1 MKNKFGKILSILTIL
16 AIVMVPTVHA
26 ANKIQIGEKI
36 DKYGILGDVNGDRK
50 INSTDVL
57 MINKYSAGK
66 IILFKSQKKRADVNQ
81 DGKINSHDVLLI
93 MRYIVGADTNQ
104 SNKVNVSSI
113 KISGATEMYE
123 GETKKLTATIEP
135 NNATDKQI
143 KWSVSN
149 EKATID
155 QKGNVTAKSSGTVKI
170 TAEAGEETATHKI
183 VIKAK
188 KVQKV
193 QVTKIDIIKSP
204 TKMVYNLN
212 DKIDTTGMKIKVTY
226 NNGKTEEKTTGFTVS
241 PKQLTKTGK
250 QEITVSYSGSTAKYK
265 VEVGKMMSLGKV
277 KITTITGTNDH
288 PGAHENANNSW
299 IVDNFALAKDITSI
313 KIGSNKD
320 YVSSGAM
327 CLYFANE
334 ILKQGNNSV
343 INYQVKNEKGEYVS
357 WRTDWAKGNYGGQDF
372 ANFEQQMNKIC
383 YEIKVGNPV
392 AIPVNDANGNFRYVL
407 AYAIT
412 KPTQASPN
420 FTASNVAVIDPTTGG
435 WAKLSDYYQF
445 MENGKIVY
453 RATCLNR
460 TAVTKITMENSKTLN
475 KGETVNLTAK
485 CNNARG
491 IQVTSKLKEVTW
503 TSSNTKVATV
513 DKNGKVIAKG
523 KGTATITAKAKYGNG
538 NVTANCKI
546 TVKES
551 KGEEVIKYAKT
562 FIGKKA
568 SYFGF
573 QTDWCCLFVTKCY
586 KDKGLINKTYGY
598 CDDLRTYAKN
608 NRRWKARG
616 SYTPKTG
623 DIIFYDF
630 QPNGVIDHVGL
641 VVDCKN
647 GRLSTIEANTGG
659 GHWSTTDVSMFTDR
673 MSVNSW
679 QIVGYM
685 TVE

>member
-1 MKNKFGKILSILTIL
+1 MKNKLGKILSVLTIL

-57 MINKYSAGK
+57 MINKYVAGK
-66 IILFKSQKKRADVNQ
+66 RILFKFQKKRADVNQ

-149 EKATID
+149 GKATID

-188 KVQKV
+188 KVQ
-193 QVTKIDIIKSP
+193 VTKIDIIKNP
-204 TKMVYNLN
+204 RKMVYNLN
-212 DKIDTTGMKIKVTY
+212 DKLDTTGMKIKVTY

-288 PGAHENANNSW
+288 SGAHENANNSW

-334 ILKQGNNSV
+334 ILKQGNNSI

-357 WRTDWAKGNYGGQDF
+357 WRTDWVKGNYGGQDL
-372 ANFEQQMNKIC
+372 ASFEQQMNKIC

-407 AYAIT
+407 ACAIT
-412 KPTQASPN
+412 KPTQASPT
-420 FTASNVAVIDPTTGG
+420 FTASNIAVIDPTTGG

-453 RATCLNR
+453 RATCLSR

-475 KGETVNLTAK
+475 KGGTVTLTPK
-485 CNNARG
+485 YVNARG
-491 IQVTSKLKEVTW
+491 IEVTSKLKEATW

-513 DKNGKVIAKG
+513 DKNGKVTAKG

-538 NVTANCKI
+538 NVTATCKV
-546 TVKES
+546 TVKENNNKKFRFTYYTGEQTGS
-551 KGEEVIKYAKT
+551 GLGPNDFGIDSTLGCYTYKGKVVLAGATNALANNWGVTKKNYIKYFNYYDEVT
-562 FIGKKA
+562 F
-568 SYFGF
+568 
-573 QTDWCCLFVTKCY
+573 TY
-586 KDKGLINKTYGY
+586 KNKTY
-598 CDDLRTYAKN
+598 
-608 NRRWKARG
+608 
-616 SYTPKTG
+616 TG
-623 DIIFYDF
+623 IILDSC
-630 QPNGVIDHVGL
+630 G
-641 VVDCKN
+641 
-647 GRLSTIEANTGG
+647 
-659 GHWSTTDVSMFTDR
+659 VSMNPYYYYGDETNVLDMMFPSAGAASR
-673 MSVNSW
+673 SGIN
-679 QIVGYM
+679 QKKL
-685 TVE
+685 TVYYK

>member
-1 MKNKFGKILSILTIL
+1 MKNKLGKILSILTIL

-193 QVTKIDIIKSP
+193 EVTKIDIIKSP

-212 DKIDTTGMKIKVTY
+212 DKLDTTGMKIKVTY

-265 VEVGKMMSLGKV
+265 VEVGKMLSLGTV
-277 KITTITGTNDH
+277 KITAITGADDH
-288 PGAHENANNSW
+288 PGAYINKNNALVVNNFV
-299 IVDNFALAKDITSI
+299 IANDVAKI
-313 KIGSNKD
+313 KIGASKN
-320 YVSSGAM
+320 YVSSGAI
-327 CLYFANE
+327 CLYFANQ

-460 TAVTKITMENSKTLN
+460 TAVSRIEMEGSKTLN
-475 KGETVNLTAK
+475 KGGTVNLTAK
-485 CNNARG
+485 CYNANK

-513 DKNGKVIAKG
+513 DKNGKVTAKG
-523 KGTATITAKAKYGNG
+523 AGTATITAKAKYGNG
-538 NVTANCKI
+538 NVTANCKV
-546 TVKES
+546 TVKENNNKKFRFTYYTGEQTGS
-551 KGEEVIKYAKT
+551 GLGPNKFGIDPTLGCYTYKGKVVLAGATNALANNWGLTKKNYIKYFNYYDEVT
-562 FIGKKA
+562 F
-568 SYFGF
+568 
-573 QTDWCCLFVTKCY
+573 TY
-586 KDKGLINKTYGY
+586 KNKTY
-598 CDDLRTYAKN
+598 
-608 NRRWKARG
+608 
-616 SYTPKTG
+616 TG
-623 DIIFYDF
+623 IILDSC
-630 QPNGVIDHVGL
+630 G
-641 VVDCKN
+641 
-647 GRLSTIEANTGG
+647 
-659 GHWSTTDVSMFTDR
+659 VSMDPYYYYGDETNVLDMMFPSDGAASR
-673 MSVNSW
+673 SGIN
-679 QIVGYM
+679 QKKL
-685 TVE
+685 TVYYK

>member
-1 MKNKFGKILSILTIL
+1 MKNKLGKILSILTIL
-16 AIVMVPTVHA
+16 ALVMIPTVHA
-26 ANKIQIGEKI
+26 ANKIQIGERVGY
-36 DKYGILGDVNGDRK
+36 YGVLGDINGDRK
-50 INSTDVL
+50 INSNDALT
-57 MINKYSAGK
+57 IYRYIAGK
-66 IILFKSQKKRADVNQ
+66 KILFKSQKKRADVNQ
-81 DGKINSHDVLLI
+81 DGKIDSKDAILI
-93 MRYIVGADTNQ
+93 LNYSNGSINQ
-104 SNKVNVSSI
+104 TSNNKVNVSSI

-149 EKATID
+149 GKATID

-212 DKIDTTGMKIKVTY
+212 DKLDTTGMKIKVTY

-250 QEITVSYSGSTAKYK
+250 REITVSYSGSTAKYK

-313 KIGSNKD
+313 KIGSNKN

-334 ILKQGNNSV
+334 ILKQGNNSI

-357 WRTDWAKGNYGGQDF
+357 WRTDWVKGNYGGQDL

-383 YEIKVGNPV
+383 YEIKLGNPV
-392 AIPVNDANGNFRYVL
+392 AIPVNDTNGNFRYVL
-407 AYAIT
+407 ACAIT

-420 FTASNVAVIDPTTGG
+420 FTANDIRVIDPTIGK
-435 WAKLSDYYQF
+435 WARLSDYYQF

-453 RATCLNR
+453 RATCLSR

-475 KGETVNLTAK
+475 KGGTVTLTPK
-485 CNNARG
+485 YVNARG
-491 IQVTSKLKEVTW
+491 IQVTSKLKQATW

-513 DKNGKVIAKG
+513 DRNGKVTAKG
-523 KGTATITAKAKYGNG
+523 KGTATITAKAKYSNS
-538 NVTANCKI
+538 NATATCKV
-546 TVKES
+546 TVKEN
-551 KGEEVIKYAKT
+551 KKFVDIAKDLKIKIANANVSYKET
-562 FIGKKA
+562 SFNFEKSTPVKRRNCRLFFI
-568 SYFGF
+568 
-573 QTDWCCLFVTKCY
+573 C
-586 KDKGLINKTYGY
+586 
-598 CDDLRTYAKN
+598 
-608 NRRWKARG
+608 
-616 SYTPKTG
+616 
-623 DIIFYDF
+623 
-630 QPNGVIDHVGL
+630 
-641 VVDCKN
+641 
-647 GRLSTIEANTGG
+647 
-659 GHWSTTDVSMFTDR
+659 
-673 MSVNSW
+673 
-679 QIVGYM
+679 
-685 TVE
+685 

>member
-1 MKNKFGKILSILTIL
+1 MKNKLGKILSVLTIL

-26 ANKIQIGEKI
+26 ANKIQIGERVGY
-36 DKYGILGDVNGDRK
+36 YGVLGDVNGDRK
-50 INSTDVL
+50 ISSEDSRL
-57 MINKYSAGK
+57 ILEYSAGMRK
-66 IILFKSQKKRADVNQ
+66 LTIFQRKRADVNQ
-81 DGKINSHDVLLI
+81 DGKINSQDSNLI
-93 MRYIVGADTNQ
+93 LRYVAGLKTDQ

-149 EKATID
+149 GKATID

-188 KVQKV
+188 KVQ
-193 QVTKIDIIKSP
+193 VTKIDIIKNP
-204 TKMVYNLN
+204 RKMVYNLN
-212 DKIDTTGMKIKVTY
+212 DKLDTTGMKIKVTY

-288 PGAHENANNSW
+288 SGAHENANNSW

-334 ILKQGNNSV
+334 ILKQGNNSI

-357 WRTDWAKGNYGGQDF
+357 WRTDWVKGNYGGQDL
-372 ANFEQQMNKIC
+372 ASFEQQMNKIC

-407 AYAIT
+407 ACAIT
-412 KPTQASPN
+412 KPTQASPT
-420 FTASNVAVIDPTTGG
+420 FTASNIAVIDPTTGG

-453 RATCLNR
+453 RATCLSR

-475 KGETVNLTAK
+475 KGGTVTLTPK
-485 CNNARG
+485 YVNARG
-491 IQVTSKLKEVTW
+491 IEVTSKLKEATW

-513 DKNGKVIAKG
+513 DKNGKVTAKG

>member
-1 MKNKFGKILSILTIL
+1 MKNKLGKILSVLTIL

-57 MINKYSAGK
+57 MINKYVAGK
-66 IILFKSQKKRADVNQ
+66 RILFKFQKKRADVNQ

-149 EKATID
+149 GKATID

-193 QVTKIDIIKSP
+193 QVTKIEIIKSP
-204 TKMVYNLN
+204 TNMVYNLN
-212 DKIDTTGMKIKVTY
+212 DKLDTKGMKIKVTY

-288 PGAHENANNSW
+288 SGAHENANNSW

-313 KIGSNKD
+313 KIGSNKN

-334 ILKQGNNSV
+334 ILKQGNNSI

-357 WRTDWAKGNYGGQDF
+357 WRTDWVKGNYGGQDL
-372 ANFEQQMNKIC
+372 ASFEQQMNKIC

-407 AYAIT
+407 ACAIT
-412 KPTQASPN
+412 KPTQASPT
-420 FTASNVAVIDPTTGG
+420 FTANDICVIDPTIGK
-435 WAKLSDYYQF
+435 WARLSDYYQF

-453 RATCLNR
+453 RATCLSR

-475 KGETVNLTAK
+475 KGGTVTLTPK
-485 CNNARG
+485 YVNARG
-491 IQVTSKLKEVTW
+491 IEVTSKLKEATW

-513 DKNGKVIAKG
+513 DKNGKVTAKG

-538 NVTANCKI
+538 NVTATCKV
-546 TVKES
+546 TVKENNNKKFRFTYYTGEQTGS
-551 KGEEVIKYAKT
+551 GLGPNDFGIDSTLGCYTYKGKVVLAGATNALANNWGVTKKNYIKYFNYYDEVT
-562 FIGKKA
+562 F
-568 SYFGF
+568 
-573 QTDWCCLFVTKCY
+573 TY
-586 KDKGLINKTYGY
+586 KNKTY
-598 CDDLRTYAKN
+598 
-608 NRRWKARG
+608 
-616 SYTPKTG
+616 TG
-623 DIIFYDF
+623 IILDSC
-630 QPNGVIDHVGL
+630 G
-641 VVDCKN
+641 
-647 GRLSTIEANTGG
+647 
-659 GHWSTTDVSMFTDR
+659 VSMNPYYYYGDETNVLDMMFPSAGAASR
-673 MSVNSW
+673 SGIN
-679 QIVGYM
+679 QKKL
-685 TVE
+685 TVYYK

>member
-1 MKNKFGKILSILTIL
+1 MKNKLGKILSVLTIL

-26 ANKIQIGEKI
+26 ANKIQIGERVGY
-36 DKYGILGDVNGDRK
+36 YGVLGDVNGDRK
-50 INSTDVL
+50 ISSEDSRL
-57 MINKYSAGK
+57 ILEYSAGMRK
-66 IILFKSQKKRADVNQ
+66 LTIFQRKRADVNQ
-81 DGKINSHDVLLI
+81 DGKINSQDSNLI
-93 MRYIVGADTNQ
+93 LRYVAGLKTDQ

-123 GETKKLTATIEP
+123 GETKKLTATIKP

-149 EKATID
+149 GKATID

-188 KVQKV
+188 KVQ
-193 QVTKIDIIKSP
+193 VTKIDIIKNP
-204 TKMVYNLN
+204 RKMVYNLN
-212 DKIDTTGMKIKVTY
+212 DKLDTTGMKIKVTY

-265 VEVGKMMSLGKV
+265 VEVGKMLSLGTV

-334 ILKQGNNSV
+334 ILKQGNNSI

-357 WRTDWAKGNYGGQDF
+357 WRTDWVKGNYGGQDL
-372 ANFEQQMNKIC
+372 ASFEQQMNKIC

-407 AYAIT
+407 ACAIT
-412 KPTQASPN
+412 KPTQASPT
-420 FTASNVAVIDPTTGG
+420 FTANDICVIDPTIGK
-435 WAKLSDYYQF
+435 WARLSDYYQF

-453 RATCLNR
+453 RATCLSR

-475 KGETVNLTAK
+475 KGGTVTLTPK
-485 CNNARG
+485 YVNARG
-491 IQVTSKLKEVTW
+491 IEVTSKLKEATW

-513 DKNGKVIAKG
+513 DKNGKVTAKG

>member
-1 MKNKFGKILSILTIL
+1 MKNKLGKILSVLTIL

-26 ANKIQIGEKI
+26 ANKIQIGERVGY
-36 DKYGILGDVNGDRK
+36 YGVLGDVNGDRK
-50 INSTDVL
+50 ISSEDSRL
-57 MINKYSAGK
+57 ILEYSAGMRK
-66 IILFKSQKKRADVNQ
+66 LTIFQRKRADVNQ
-81 DGKINSHDVLLI
+81 DGKINSQDSNLI
-93 MRYIVGADTNQ
+93 LRYVAGLKTDQ

-123 GETKKLTATIEP
+123 GETKKLTATIKP

-149 EKATID
+149 GKATID

-188 KVQKV
+188 KVQ
-193 QVTKIDIIKSP
+193 VTKIDIIKNP
-204 TKMVYNLN
+204 RKMVYNLN
-212 DKIDTTGMKIKVTY
+212 DKLDTTGMKIKVTY

-265 VEVGKMMSLGKV
+265 VEVGKMLSLGTV

-334 ILKQGNNSV
+334 ILKQGNNSI

-357 WRTDWAKGNYGGQDF
+357 WRTDWVKGNYGGQDL
-372 ANFEQQMNKIC
+372 ASFEQQMNKIC

-407 AYAIT
+407 ACAIT
-412 KPTQASPN
+412 KPTQASPT
-420 FTASNVAVIDPTTGG
+420 FTASNIAVIDPTTGG

-453 RATCLNR
+453 RATCLSR

-475 KGETVNLTAK
+475 KGGTVTLTPK
-485 CNNARG
+485 YVNARG
-491 IQVTSKLKEVTW
+491 IEVTSKLKEATW

-513 DKNGKVIAKG
+513 DKNGKVTAKG

>member
-1 MKNKFGKILSILTIL
+1 MKNKLGKILSVLTIL

-26 ANKIQIGEKI
+26 ANKIQIGERVGY
-36 DKYGILGDVNGDRK
+36 YGVLGDVNGDRK
-50 INSTDVL
+50 ISSEDSRL
-57 MINKYSAGK
+57 ILEYSAGMRK
-66 IILFKSQKKRADVNQ
+66 LTIFQRKRADVNQ
-81 DGKINSHDVLLI
+81 DGKINSQDSNLI
-93 MRYIVGADTNQ
+93 LRYVAGLKTDQ

-123 GETKKLTATIEP
+123 GETKKLTATIKP

-149 EKATID
+149 GKATID

-188 KVQKV
+188 KVQ
-193 QVTKIDIIKSP
+193 VTKIDIIKNP
-204 TKMVYNLN
+204 RKMVYNLN
-212 DKIDTTGMKIKVTY
+212 DKLDTTGMKIKVTY

-288 PGAHENANNSW
+288 SGAHENANNSW

-313 KIGSNKD
+313 KIGSNKN

-334 ILKQGNNSV
+334 ILKQGNNSI

-357 WRTDWAKGNYGGQDF
+357 WRTDWVKGNYGGQDL
-372 ANFEQQMNKIC
+372 ASFEQQMNKIC

-407 AYAIT
+407 ACAIT
-412 KPTQASPN
+412 KPTQASPT
-420 FTASNVAVIDPTTGG
+420 FTASNIAVIDPTTGG

-453 RATCLNR
+453 RATCLSR

-475 KGETVNLTAK
+475 KGGTVTLTPK
-485 CNNARG
+485 YVNARG
-491 IQVTSKLKEVTW
+491 IEVTSKLKEATW

-513 DKNGKVIAKG
+513 DKNGKVTAKG